1 MNTLG
6 DLIRAYRQAK
16 NLLIRQVAAE
26 LGIDPSLLSRI
37 ERGDKKPTRAQV
49 VQLSEILEADK
60 DQLLAIYLSGKVVSI
75 LRDEASALEA
85 IVLAR
90 QQLSEPIAL
99 GLYQPQQAV

>member
-1 MNTLG
+1 MNRLG
-6 DLIRAYRQAK
+6 NLIRAHRQAK

-60 DQLLAIYLSGKVVSI
+60 NQFLAIFLSGKVVSI
-75 LRDEASALEA
+75 LRDESSALEA

-90 QQLSEPIAL
+90 QQLS
-99 GLYQPQQAV
+99 GLMVHSPYQPQQAV